1 MNIIK
6 IGKIKNMNCV
16 CKCMDCVHS
25 ELIKNDSHPYYKC
38 NINCTLSDYD
48 GNYGLTWFDGCPH
61 FEMKMDIYSF
71 SFGFTDSKM
80 RSCTTELSVE
90 PNHNITL
97 DYKCKCGG
105 DFEYEHRVLT
115 SIPPQYPYRCNKC
128 GKMVIKRADGTTYE
142 W

>member
-1 MNIIK
+1 
-6 IGKIKNMNCV
+6 MNCET
-16 CKCMDCVHS
+16 KCMDYVHS
-25 ELIKNDSHPYYKC
+25 ELIKNDSHPY
-38 NINCTLSDYD
+38 
-48 GNYGLTWFDGCPH
+48 
-61 FEMKMDIYSF
+61 FEIKMDNDSF
-71 SFGFTDSKM
+71 SIGFSDNIS
-80 RSCTTELSVE
+80 SCTTELSVE